1 MTHTKNLNL
10 TTTVVPVASEY
21 SLKFVLKCIDHE
33 EFGNMYAL
41 NNEITDDQKE
51 SVKKYFRKYK
61 PVDFKNIMNIEGNP
75 HGWMCLEEDVPKVE
89 EILKIEDTLEKQRI
103 NQEKLQ
109 KELNAK
115 RKVKD
120 DAMTELEN
128 IFQNAP
134 RPNKFLKKLL
144 KKADIVYD
152 PGDGYYTDH
161 EFGEGQL
168 FIIESSYI
176 WYIINNGRKDDDY
189 SLNNIK
195 TTGPGAVGF
204 RISYDEHVH
213 DLIKLVSDENLYKG
227 K

>member
-1 MTHTKNLNL
+1 MKVVNL
-10 TTTVVPVASEY
+10 
-21 SLKFVLKCIDHE
+21 
-33 EFGNMYAL
+33 YAL
-41 NNEITDDQKE
+41 NKDITDDEKE
-51 SVKKYFRKYK
+51 KVRKYFKKYT
-61 PVDFKNIMNIEGNP
+61 PVDFKNILNIEGNP
-75 HGWMCLEEDVPKVE
+75 HGWMCMEENVPMVE
-89 EILKIEDTLEKQRI
+89 KLLGISDTLEKQRQH
-103 NQEKLQ
+103 QEQLQ
-109 KELNAK
+109 KELNVK

-120 DAMTELEN
+120 EAMSELEK
-128 IFQNAP
+128 IFYQAP

-152 PGDGYYTDH
+152 PGDSYLTDH

-189 SLNNIK
+189 TLNNIK

-204 RISYDEHVH
+204 RIKYDEKVH
-213 DLIKLVSDENLYKG
+213 DLIKIVSDENYYKG

>member
-1 MTHTKNLNL
+1 M
-10 TTTVVPVASEY
+10 VSDEP
-21 SLKFVLKCIDHE
+21 LKLVLKCIDHE
-33 EFGNMYAL
+33 EFGNLYAF
-41 NNEITDDQKE
+41 NKEITDEEKDLVIE
-51 SVKKYFRKYK
+51 YFRKYK
-61 PVDFKNIMNIEGNP
+61 PIDFKDIMNIEGNP
-75 HGWMCLEEDVPKVE
+75 HGWMCLEENVPKVE
-89 EILKIEDTLEKQRI
+89 EKLGITETLEQQRI
-103 NQEKLQ
+103 KNEQLQ

-115 RKVKD
+115 RKIKD
-120 DAMTELEN
+120 EAMAEIER

-168 FIIESSYI
+168 FIFESSYI

-213 DLIKLVSDENLYKG
+213 DLIKLVSDENIYKG
-227 K
+227 

>member
-1 MTHTKNLNL
+1 M
-10 TTTVVPVASEY
+10 VSDD
-21 SLKFVLKCIDHE
+21 SLKLVLKCIDYE
-33 EFGNMYAL
+33 EFGNLYAL
-41 NNEITDDQKE
+41 NQEISDDQKE

-61 PVDFKNIMNIEGNP
+61 PIDFKNIMNIEGNP
-75 HGWMCLEEDVPKVE
+75 HGWMCLEENASQVE
-89 EILKIEDTLEKQRI
+89 EILGITETLEQQRL
-103 NQEKLQ
+103 NKEKIQ
-109 KELNAK
+109 TELNEK
-115 RKVKD
+115 RKIKN
-120 DAMTELEN
+120 DAMSEIER

-152 PGDGYYTDH
+152 PGDGYYTDNG
-161 EFGEGQL
+161 FGEGQL
-168 FIIESSYI
+168 FIIDSSYI

-213 DLIKLVSDENLYKG
+213 DLIKIISDENLYKG

>member
-1 MTHTKNLNL
+1 MESKD
-10 TTTVVPVASEY
+10 
-21 SLKFVLKCIDHE
+21 SLKLVLKCIDHE
-33 EFGNMYAL
+33 EFGNLYAL
-41 NNEITDDQKE
+41 NQEITDEEKE
-51 SVKKYFRKYK
+51 SVKEFFRKYK
-61 PVDFKNIMNIEGNP
+61 PIDFKNIMNIEGNP
-75 HGWMCLEEDVPKVE
+75 HGWMCLEENASKVE
-89 EILKIEDTLEKQRI
+89 DILGITETLEQQKINKEKIQR
-103 NQEKLQ
+103 
-109 KELNAK
+109 ELNEK
-115 RKVKD
+115 RKIKN
-120 DAMTELEN
+120 DAMSEIER

-168 FIIESSYI
+168 FVIESLYI
-176 WYIINNGRKDDDY
+176 WYIINNGRKGDDF

-213 DLIKLVSDENLYKG
+213 DLIKIVSDENLYKG

>member
-1 MTHTKNLNL
+1 M
-10 TTTVVPVASEY
+10 VSDEP
-21 SLKFVLKCIDHE
+21 LKLVLKCIDHE
-33 EFGNMYAL
+33 EFGNLYAF
-41 NNEITDDQKE
+41 NKEITDEEKVLVIE
-51 SVKKYFRKYK
+51 YVRKYK
-61 PVDFKNIMNIEGNP
+61 PIDFKDIMNLVGNP
-75 HGWMCLEEDVPKVE
+75 HGWMCLEENVPKVE
-89 EILKIEDTLEKQRI
+89 EKLGITETLEQQRI
-103 NQEKLQ
+103 KNEQLQ

-115 RKVKD
+115 RKIKD
-120 DAMTELEN
+120 EAMAEIER

-168 FIIESSYI
+168 FILESSYI

-213 DLIKLVSDENLYKG
+213 DLIKLVSDENIYKG
-227 K
+227 

>member
-1 MTHTKNLNL
+1 M
-10 TTTVVPVASEY
+10 VSDEP
-21 SLKFVLKCIDHE
+21 LKLVLKCIDHE
-33 EFGNMYAL
+33 EFGNLYAF
-41 NNEITDDQKE
+41 NKEITDEEKDLVIE
-51 SVKKYFRKYK
+51 YFRKYK
-61 PVDFKNIMNIEGNP
+61 PIDFKDIMNIEGNP
-75 HGWMCLEEDVPKVE
+75 HGWMCLEENVPKVE
-89 EILKIEDTLEKQRI
+89 EKLGITETLEQQRI
-103 NQEKLQ
+103 KNEQLQ

-115 RKVKD
+115 RKIKD
-120 DAMTELEN
+120 EAMAEIER

-168 FIIESSYI
+168 FILESSYI

-213 DLIKLVSDENLYKG
+213 DLIKLVSEENIYKG
-227 K
+227 

>member
-1 MTHTKNLNL
+1 M
-10 TTTVVPVASEY
+10 VSDEP
-21 SLKFVLKCIDHE
+21 LKLVLKCIDHE
-33 EFGNMYAL
+33 EFGNLYAF
-41 NNEITDDQKE
+41 NKEITDEEKDLVIE
-51 SVKKYFRKYK
+51 YFRKYK
-61 PVDFKNIMNIEGNP
+61 PIDFKDIMNIEGNP
-75 HGWMCLEEDVPKVE
+75 HGWMCLEENVPKVE
-89 EILKIEDTLEKQRI
+89 EKLGITETLEQQRI
-103 NQEKLQ
+103 KNEQLQ

-115 RKVKD
+115 RKIKD
-120 DAMTELEN
+120 EAMAEIER

-168 FIIESSYI
+168 FILESSYI
-176 WYIINNGRKDDDY
+176 WYIINNGRKGDDY

-213 DLIKLVSDENLYKG
+213 DLIKLVSDENIYKG
-227 K
+227 

>member
-1 MTHTKNLNL
+1 M
-10 TTTVVPVASEY
+10 VSDEP
-21 SLKFVLKCIDHE
+21 LKLVLKCIDHE
-33 EFGNMYAL
+33 EFGNLYAF
-41 NNEITDDQKE
+41 NKEITDEEKDLVIE
-51 SVKKYFRKYK
+51 YFRKYK
-61 PVDFKNIMNIEGNP
+61 PIDFKDIMNIEGNP
-75 HGWMCLEEDVPKVE
+75 HGWMCLEENVPKVE
-89 EILKIEDTLEKQRI
+89 EKLGITETLEQQRI
-103 NQEKLQ
+103 KNEQLQ

-115 RKVKD
+115 RKIKD
-120 DAMTELEN
+120 EAMAEIER

-168 FIIESSYI
+168 FILESSYI

>member
-1 MTHTKNLNL
+1 M
-10 TTTVVPVASEY
+10 VSDD
-21 SLKFVLKCIDHE
+21 SLKLVLKCIDYE
-33 EFGNMYAL
+33 EFGNLYAL
-41 NNEITDDQKE
+41 NQEISDDQKE

-61 PVDFKNIMNIEGNP
+61 PIDFKNIMNIEGNP
-75 HGWMCLEEDVPKVE
+75 HGWMCLEENASQVE
-89 EILKIEDTLEKQRI
+89 EILGITETLEQQKL
-103 NQEKLQ
+103 NKEKIQ
-109 KELNAK
+109 TELNEK
-115 RKVKD
+115 RKIKN
-120 DAMTELEN
+120 DAMSEIER

-152 PGDGYYTDH
+152 PGDGYYTDNG
-161 EFGEGQL
+161 FGEGQL

-213 DLIKLVSDENLYKG
+213 DLIKIISDENLYKG

>member
-1 MTHTKNLNL
+1 M
-10 TTTVVPVASEY
+10 VSDEP
-21 SLKFVLKCIDHE
+21 LKLVLKCIDHE
-33 EFGNMYAL
+33 EFGNLYAF
-41 NNEITDDQKE
+41 NKEITDEEKDLVIE
-51 SVKKYFRKYK
+51 YFRKYK
-61 PVDFKNIMNIEGNP
+61 PIDFKDIMNIEGNP
-75 HGWMCLEEDVPKVE
+75 HGWMCLEENVPKVE
-89 EILKIEDTLEKQRI
+89 EKLGITETLEQQRI
-103 NQEKLQ
+103 KNEQLQ

-115 RKVKD
+115 RKIKD
-120 DAMTELEN
+120 EAMAEIER

-144 KKADIVYD
+144 KKSDIVYD

-168 FIIESSYI
+168 FILESSYI

-213 DLIKLVSDENLYKG
+213 DLIKLVSDENIYKG
-227 K
+227 